1 MSIVSRALSYVP
13 LENQSF
19 RLQLE
24 ALDKS
29 VQKEI
34 SEAIQTIVRKNPYC
48 KRLPQRE
55 CRLLRYPLDGIRRIH
70 VGSEYC
76 VAYVICEECRKDFE
90 EKFGCFDCYK
100 RNSYHI
106 KLISCGPRIGFYKNV
121 EKNYGTWL
129 YNVESQEFIKGQE

>member
-1 MSIVSRALSYVP
+1 MNIVSRALSYVP

-34 SEAIQTIVRKNPYC
+34 SEAIQTIVRKNTYC
-48 KRLPQRE
+48 KRFPQRE

-70 VGSEYC
+70 VGAEYC
-76 VAYVICEECRKDFE
+76 V
-90 EKFGCFDCYK
+90 
-100 RNSYHI
+100 
-106 KLISCGPRIGFYKNV
+106 P
-121 EKNYGTWL
+121 
-129 YNVESQEFIKGQE
+129 